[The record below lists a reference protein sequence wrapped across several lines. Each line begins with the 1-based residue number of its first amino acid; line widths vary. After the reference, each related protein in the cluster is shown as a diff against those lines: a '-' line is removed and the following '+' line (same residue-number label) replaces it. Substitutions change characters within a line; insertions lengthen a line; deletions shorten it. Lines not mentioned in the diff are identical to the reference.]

1 MNYANME
8 KEIFDYKSLSSQ
20 EEQTLSKFSQIFKT
34 ISKQGMIFTDKVKS
48 SLEELNQE
56 LLKENRTSTYNIS
69 LTKFFLD
76 FKSFLENIKQL
87 FSLVE
92 INISEKI
99 DEFIIENKSNAE
111 DNSNKLYGI
120 LVKLAENKAKVEK
133 FKYSYFIFI

>member
-1 MNYANME
+1 ME

-111 DNSNKLYGI
+111 DNSSKLYGI
-120 LVKLAENKAKVEK
+120 LVK
-133 FKYSYFIFI
+133 